1 MRLFRFKIVYYED
14 PKHITERGFVW
25 AEKYIEAV
33 QKVAKFYVGSDDSD
47 IIEFNIWEIDSTFTE
62 GILLDT
68 DINTIFEVEKE

>member
-1 MRLFRFKIVYYED
+1 MRLFRFKIEYYED
-14 PKHITERGFVW
+14 PEYITERGYVW

-33 QKVAKFYVGSDDSD
+33 QKVAKFYVGNDDSD

-68 DINTIFEVEKE
+68 DINEIFNVERE